1 MQGSLGPVVC
11 DIEFT
16 GLGRLLRVRG
26 DSMAGTTYANI
37 LKCKVSLFFT
47 TGE

>member
-1 MQGSLGPVVC
+1 MQGGLGPVVC